1 MVILFYLTFFLGIDF
16 NFAFH
21 TATSI
26 QTIPELIPFR
36 MSPHIVSLM
45 APLNLTGLHGLLHI
59 ILIISLNNE
68 YNL

>member
-1 MVILFYLTFFLGIDF
+1 MVNYLKCCYFNLFNFFLGIDF

-26 QTIPELIPFR
+26 QVIPELIPFR

-45 APLNLTGLHGLLHI
+45 TPLNLTGLLTKYY
-59 ILIISLNNE
+59 IS
-68 YNL
+68 

>member
-1 MVILFYLTFFLGIDF
+1 MMSNNYCSNNVYFFIFFILGIDF

-26 QTIPELIPFR
+26 QIVPELIPFR

-45 APLNLTGLHGLLHI
+45 APLNLTGL
-59 ILIISLNNE
+59 
-68 YNL
+68 